1 MDTESKIKEIIE
13 KADFSKESDLK
24 ETLLKKLLDLNREL
38 QEKEETAQGKEKK

>member
-13 KADFSKESDLK
+13 KADFSKESELK

-38 QEKEETAQGKEKK
+38 QEKEEAAQRKENE